1 MKNEVLMPVNQD
13 FLDVFDIFMD
23 EEQKTKIRANNVRQY
38 VEGIVDLLLKDKIKA
53 TLKPNELY
61 EGINW
66 GRKIKILKENYDEEI
81 ANDIQDIFK
90 IGGDGSHFNGKV
102 KEEELQLIIEKAIH
116 IVENIF
122 VKYFLAPEH
131 KFGSE
136 NIYTIFSML
145 PLRHRIYILEKVS
158 EKYINQDVVDRLSL
172 AYVKFGE
179 KDKAYKLLEK
189 ALRDEVI
196 NTQFYE
202 EKKKALSVL
211 SSKLI
216 ELYDKNEGYE
226 KNPQY
231 SKALVVEDVLV
242 VGLPTSKD
250 VFDTAKAVQIFSEWF
265 VQDKD
270 KYPEFINLFL
280 YLMKTDTRKYE

>member
-122 VKYFLAPEH
+122 VKYFLAPKH

-196 NTQFYE
+196 NTQFY
-202 EKKKALSVL
+202 KDRKKALSVL

>member
-122 VKYFLAPEH
+122 VKYFLAPKH

-202 EKKKALSVL
+202 DRKKALSVL